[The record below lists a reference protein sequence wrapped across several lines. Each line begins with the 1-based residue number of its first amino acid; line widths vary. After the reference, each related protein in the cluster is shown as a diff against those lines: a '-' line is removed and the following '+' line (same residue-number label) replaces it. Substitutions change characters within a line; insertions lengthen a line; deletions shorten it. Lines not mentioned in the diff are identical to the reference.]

1 MYLNLI
7 TMASEHS
14 MDISVNFDFQ
24 ELKNAVDQ
32 AKREATNR
40 FDLKDAG
47 IDLNL
52 TEESLKITAKADIQ
66 IESVFTILSKKLIGR
81 NLSSKILDRKDIEE
95 IGGMRV
101 RQEMTLVK
109 VLDKENAK
117 LISKKIKENFD
128 KVKPNIQGETIRV
141 SSKSINDLQA
151 VQQMLN
157 NDESIEV
164 PLSFANYK

>member
-1 MYLNLI
+1 
-7 TMASEHS
+7 MASEHS

-47 IDLNL
+47 IELNL

-81 NLSSKILDRKDIEE
+81 NLSSKVLDRKDIEE

-128 KVKPNIQGETIRV
+128 KVKANIQGETIRV
-141 SSKSINDLQA
+141 SSKSINDLQS

>member
-1 MYLNLI
+1 
-7 TMASEHS
+7 MASEHS

-47 IDLNL
+47 IEMNL

-66 IESVFTILSKKLIGR
+66 IESVFTILTKKLIAR
-81 NLSSKILDRKDIEE
+81 NLSSKILNRKQIEE
-95 IGGMRV
+95 IGGMKV
-101 RQEMTLVK
+101 RQEMNLVK

-157 NDESIEV
+157 SDESIEV
-164 PLSFANYK
+164 PLSFGNYK

>member
-1 MYLNLI
+1 
-7 TMASEHS
+7 MASEHS

-47 IDLNL
+47 IELNL

-128 KVKPNIQGETIRV
+128 KVKANIQGETIRV
-141 SSKSINDLQA
+141 SSKSINDLQS

>member
-1 MYLNLI
+1 
-7 TMASEHS
+7 MASEHS

-32 AKREATNR
+32 AKRESTNR

-47 IDLNL
+47 IEMSL

-66 IESVFTILSKKLIGR
+66 IESVFTILTKKLIGR
-81 NLSSKILDRKDIEE
+81 NLSSKILNRKKIEE
-95 IGGMRV
+95 IGGMKV

-151 VQQMLN
+151 VQQLLN
-157 NDESIEV
+157 SDESIEV
-164 PLSFANYK
+164 PLSFGNYK

>member
-1 MYLNLI
+1 MVGILTLNI
-7 TMASEHS
+7 MANEHS

-47 IDLNL
+47 IDMNL

-66 IESVFTILSKKLIGR
+66 IESVFTILTKKLIGR
-81 NLSSKILDRKDIEE
+81 NLSSKILNRKNIEE
-95 IGGMRV
+95 IGGMKV

-128 KVKPNIQGETIRV
+128 KVKANIQGETVRV

-151 VQQMLN
+151 VQQLLN
-157 NDESIEV
+157 SDESI
-164 PLSFANYK
+164 

>member
-1 MYLNLI
+1 
-7 TMASEHS
+7 MASDHS

-47 IDLNL
+47 IELNL

-66 IESVFTILSKKLIGR
+66 IESVFTILSKKLMGR

-128 KVKPNIQGETIRV
+128 KVKANIQGETIRV
-141 SSKSINDLQA
+141 ISKSINDLQA

-157 NDESIEV
+157 NDESIDV

>member
-1 MYLNLI
+1 
-7 TMASEHS
+7 MASEHS

-47 IDLNL
+47 IELNL

-128 KVKPNIQGETIRV
+128 KVKANIQGETIRV

>member
-1 MYLNLI
+1 
-7 TMASEHS
+7 MASDHS

-47 IDLNL
+47 IELNL

-66 IESVFTILSKKLIGR
+66 IESVFTILSKKLMGR

>member
-1 MYLNLI
+1 
-7 TMASEHS
+7 MASDHS

-32 AKREATNR
+32 TKREATNR

-47 IDLNL
+47 IELNL

-66 IESVFTILSKKLIGR
+66 IESVFTILSKKLMGR

-95 IGGMRV
+95 IGGMKV
-101 RQEMTLVK
+101 RQEITLVK

-117 LISKKIKENFD
+117 LISKKIKESFD
-128 KVKPNIQGETIRV
+128 KVKANIQGETIRV
-141 SSKSINDLQA
+141 SSKSINDLQE

-157 NDESIEV
+157 NDESIDV

>member
-1 MYLNLI
+1 
-7 TMASEHS
+7 MASEHS

-47 IDLNL
+47 IELNL

-81 NLSSKILDRKDIEE
+81 NLSSKILDRKNIEE
-95 IGGMRV
+95 IGGMKV

>member
-1 MYLNLI
+1 
-7 TMASEHS
+7 MASDHS

-52 TEESLKITAKADIQ
+52 TEESLKITAKADIHV
-66 IESVFTILSKKLIGR
+66 ESVFTILSKKLIGR

-101 RQEMTLVK
+101 RQEMTLLK

-157 NDESIEV
+157 SDESIEV
-164 PLSFANYK
+164 PLSFGNYK